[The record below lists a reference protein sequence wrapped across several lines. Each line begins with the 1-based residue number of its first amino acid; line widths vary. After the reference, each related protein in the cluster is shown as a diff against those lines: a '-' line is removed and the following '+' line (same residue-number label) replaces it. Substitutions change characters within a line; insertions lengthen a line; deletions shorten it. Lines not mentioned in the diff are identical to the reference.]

1 MRTPVIAVSLSVF
14 LAGCGGSGGR
24 TQTFEMPTSVMEP
37 TIHCARPAPGCEA
50 NVSDFVVTTETT
62 DIKRGD
68 IVVLIA
74 PQSAEQACG
83 FGGRYFKRIIGLPGE
98 TWQERDGYVYING
111 QLLDEP
117 YIKDDRRDRE
127 SHAKQTIPD
136 DHYFV
141 MADNRL
147 VSCDSRLWGTV
158 PESNIVETV
167 VEIKPG

>member
-1 MRTPVIAVSLSVF
+1 
-14 LAGCGGSGGR
+14 
-24 TQTFEMPTSVMEP
+24 MEP

-50 NVSDFVVTTETT
+50 RVSDFVVTTETT

-111 QLLDEP
+111 ELLDEP

-136 DHYFV
+136 RPLLRDGRQPLGV
-141 MADNRL
+141 LRL
-147 VSCDSRLWGTV
+147 AAMGHRARI
-158 PESNIVETV
+158 EHR
-167 VEIKPG
+167 